1 MYGCHL
7 VQCGWRPTDGRI
19 CRGFLSNN
27 CRWLRLLHRN
37 TGRYGCHLGPMPLAT
52 SEFRRGLASFSN
64 FVRLSCLD
72 ENRGAAQFG
81 VKSGFLRL
89 SRIRPGS
96 CHLLEFRPAFFART
110 KTEEVAQFQPSQ
122 APSLWGGSSFIK
134 WQPYNGSRCVIHV
147 WLPLDPL
154 RLASSGPNKDHCFR
168 VSET

>member
-1 MYGCHL
+1 M
-7 VQCGWRPTDGRI
+7 R
-19 CRGFLSNN
+19 
-27 CRWLRLLHRN
+27 RN

-110 KTEEVAQFQPSQ
+110 KTEEVAQFGNHATDRERSVYGCHWSSAIGGQPTYLSGGCLSSLHRQRAVYLPARGPRGAMGVGGPLAGARGPGGPKLTQ
-122 APSLWGGSSFIK
+122 ARAIP
-134 WQPYNGSRCVIHV
+134 
-147 WLPLDPL
+147 
-154 RLASSGPNKDHCFR
+154 
-168 VSET
+168 